1 MRVKYSTMVVAAT
14 LAMSAGAAWAAG
26 PVGYVGGGLGEAR
39 ALDLNS
45 SACSQL
51 NDFLDPGFS
60 CSVDDSKT
68 GFKLFGGAQFNDYL
82 AAEASLVYLGNFEGS
97 ADGTI
102 TVTNPTA
109 TYPTHLH
116 FRNEASGISG
126 DMVGSLPITNE
137 FFLMGRVGV
146 FLWSVT
152 DIFDDVTNGVSLD
165 YGAGVEYDFTR
176 NVGLRA
182 EYVKY
187 QDVGDSNTGKT
198 DIDFTSLSLIYRFR

>member
-1 MRVKYSTMVVAAT
+1 MRIKCSAAVLTVA
-14 LAMSAGAAWAAG
+14 LAMGAGVAQAAG
-26 PVGYVGGGLGEAR
+26 PGGYVGGGLGEAR

-68 GFKLFGGAQFNDYL
+68 GFKLFGGAQFTDYL

-97 ADGTI
+97 ADGTFGGG
-102 TVTNPTA
+102 PA
-109 TYPTHLH
+109 HLH
-116 FRNEASGISG
+116 FRYEASGISG
-126 DMVGSLPITNE
+126 DMVGTLPITKE
-137 FFLMGRVGV
+137 FSVLGRVGV

-152 DIFDDVTNGVSLD
+152 DIFDDVTSGVSLD
-165 YGAGVEYDFTR
+165 YGAGVEFDFTR

-187 QDVGDSNTGKT
+187 HDVGDNNIGKT

>member
-1 MRVKYSTMVVAAT
+1 MRIKCSAAVLAVA
-14 LAMSAGAAWAAG
+14 LAMGVGVAQAAG
-26 PVGYVGGGLGEAR
+26 PGGYVGGGLGEAR
-39 ALDLNS
+39 ALDLNN

-51 NDFLDPGFS
+51 NDLLDPGFS

-68 GFKLFGGAQFNDYL
+68 AFKLFAGAQFNDYL

-97 ADGTI
+97 ANGTI
-102 TVTNPTA
+102 GGSPE
-109 TYPTHLH
+109 HLH
-116 FRNEASGISG
+116 FRYEASGISG
-126 DMVGSLPITNE
+126 DMVGTLPITNE
-137 FFLMGRVGV
+137 FSLLGRVGV

-187 QDVGDSNTGKT
+187 QDVGDNNTGKT
-198 DIDFTSLSLIYRFR
+198 DIDVTSLSLIYRFR

>member
-1 MRVKYSTMVVAAT
+1 MRIRHTAVAVLAVA
-14 LAMSAGAAWAAG
+14 LAMGAGVARAAG
-26 PVGYVGGGLGEAR
+26 PGGYVGGGLGEAR

-51 NDFLDPGFS
+51 NDLLDPGFS

-68 GFKLFGGAQFNDYL
+68 AFKFFAGAQLNNFL

-97 ADGTI
+97 ANGTI
-102 TVTNPTA
+102 GITNPA
-109 TYPTHLH
+109 HLH
-116 FRNEASGISG
+116 FRYEASGISG
-126 DMVGSLPITNE
+126 DMVGTLPITNE
-137 FFLMGRVGV
+137 FFLVGRVGI

-152 DIFDDVTNGVSLD
+152 DIFDDVTNGASLD

-187 QDVGDSNTGKT
+187 QDVGDNNTGKT

>member
-1 MRVKYSTMVVAAT
+1 MGMKCSAVMFAVV
-14 LAMSAGAAWAAG
+14 LAMGVGIAQAAG
-26 PVGYVGGGLGEAR
+26 PGGYVGGGLGEAR
-39 ALDLNS
+39 ALDLHD

-60 CSVDDSKT
+60 CTVDDSKT
-68 GFKLFGGAQFNDYL
+68 AFKFFAGAQFNDYL
-82 AAEASLVYLGNFEGS
+82 GAEGSLVYLGDFEGS
-97 ADGTI
+97 ADGTFGGS
-102 TVTNPTA
+102 PA
-109 TYPTHLH
+109 HLH
-116 FRNEASGISG
+116 FRYEASGISG
-126 DMVGSLPITNE
+126 DMVGTLPITKE
-137 FFLMGRVGV
+137 FSLLGRVGV

-152 DIFDDVTNGVSLD
+152 DIFDDVTDGVSLD

-187 QDVGDSNTGKT
+187 QDVGNNNTGKT